1 MVNNQRLKAKTQPI
15 MYRKHLPQ
23 AALLLVLAL
32 SACTRNTTLQILQ
45 PAQLTLPE
53 HISTVAI
60 VDRSKPSNG
69 WSNFFEGLITGE
81 EIGQDRKS
89 RQTAVDGLTNAL
101 TRTPRFQ
108 VKSTGIEMTGS
119 KAGGRMP
126 PALDWAEV
134 DKICRDYGA
143 NAVVTIESFDSD
155 NSRSAQAYTETKKD
169 KTGKNYSVTSYR
181 SKQRT
186 GVRIGWRLY
195 DPKSKIIVDEYV
207 TDDYLE
213 RTGSGNTERAALS
226 NLPSQLDVTRDVAY
240 NVGIEYGARI
250 APIYVNVSRAYYHK
264 AKGFKTEMKQAA
276 RYLESRDLEK
286 ATYHWKRII
295 AAAGENK
302 KAAGRAAYNMAVASE
317 VNGNLDLA
325 LEWAQKSWNDYG
337 NKKAREYINVIK
349 ARKNDA
355 RKVDAQMPGKRV

>member
-1 MVNNQRLKAKTQPI
+1 MI
-15 MYRKHLPQ
+15 RKHLH
-23 AALLLVLAL
+23 AASLLLLLAL
-32 SACTRNTTLQILQ
+32 VACTRNTTLQVLQ
-45 PAQLTLPE
+45 PAQMTLPE
-53 HISTVAI
+53 HITTVAI

-69 WSNFFEGLITGE
+69 WSNFLEGLLTGE
-81 EIGQDRKS
+81 EIGQDRRS

-126 PALDWAEV
+126 AAMEWSEV
-134 DKICRDYGA
+134 EKICRDYA
-143 NAVVTIESFDSD
+143 TNAVVTIESFDSD
-155 NSRSAQAYTETKKD
+155 NARSTRPVTETKKD
-169 KTGKNYSVTSYR
+169 KTGKKYNVITYESQ
-181 SKQRT
+181 QRT
-186 GVRIGWRLY
+186 SVRIGWRLY
-195 DPKSKIIVDEYV
+195 DPKTRIILDEYV

-213 RTGSGNTERAALS
+213 RRGSGATDRAALN

-250 APIYVNVSRAYYHK
+250 APIYVNISRAYYTK
-264 AKGFKTEMKQAA
+264 AKGFKTQMKQAG

-286 ATYHWKRII
+286 ATYHWKKII
-295 AAAGENK
+295 ASAGENR

-317 VNGNLDLA
+317 INGNLDLA
-325 LEWAQKSWNDYG
+325 LEWAQKAWTDYG
-337 NKKAREYINVIK
+337 NKKARDYINVIK

-355 RKVDAQMPGKRV
+355 RKVDAQMPGKKV

>member
-1 MVNNQRLKAKTQPI
+1 MI
-15 MYRKHLPQ
+15 RKHLC
-23 AALLLVLAL
+23 AASLLLLLAL
-32 SACTRNTTLQILQ
+32 ASCTRNTTLQVLQ
-45 PAQLTLPE
+45 PAQMTLPE
-53 HISTVAI
+53 HITTVAI

-69 WSNFFEGLITGE
+69 WSNFFEGLLTGE
-81 EIGQDRKS
+81 EIGQDRRS

-126 PALDWAEV
+126 AALEWSEV
-134 DKICRDYGA
+134 EKICRDYA
-143 NAVVTIESFDSD
+143 TNAVVTIESFDSD
-155 NSRSAQAYTETKKD
+155 NTRSSRPVTETRKD
-169 KTGKNYSVTSYR
+169 KTGKKYTVTTYESL
-181 SKQRT
+181 QRT

-195 DPKSKIIVDEYV
+195 DPKTKIILDEYV

-213 RTGSGNTERAALS
+213 RRGTGATDRIALN
-226 NLPSQLDVTRDVAY
+226 NLPSQVDVTRDVAY

-250 APIYVNVSRAYYHK
+250 APIYVNISRAYYTK
-264 AKGFKTEMKQAA
+264 AKGFKTQMKQAG

-286 ATYHWKRII
+286 ATYHWKKII
-295 AAAGENK
+295 ASAGENR

-317 VNGNLDLA
+317 INGNLDLA
-325 LEWAQKSWNDYG
+325 LEWAQKAWTDYG
-337 NKKAREYINVIK
+337 NKKARDYINVIK

-355 RKVDAQMPGKRV
+355 RKVDAQMPGKKV